1 METRRLF
8 IYPASREQMETAI
21 ANERDEDL
29 KTAYGQMLDGCQ
41 REPEKWAWYA
51 MWMIELKNGT
61 HVGDLC
67 FKGFSPEGVSEI
79 GYGVLETYQ
88 GNGYCTEAV
97 RAVLDWAFSQPG
109 VTAIEAEAEE
119 NNLAS
124 RRVLEKCGFI
134 PNGTVGLEGPRYTL
148 KRGQA

>member
-21 ANERDEDL
+21 ANERDEDR
-29 KTAYGQMLDGCQ
+29 KTADGQMLDGCQ
-41 REPEKWAWYA
+41 KEPEKWAWYA

-67 FKGFSPEGVSEI
+67 FKGLSPEGVSEI
-79 GYGVLETYQ
+79 GYGVLENYQ

-97 RAVLDWAFSQPG
+97 RAALDWAFSQPG

-119 NNLAS
+119 SNLAS